1 MGGVVASTK
10 PTGRN
15 YRTGSAPRTGNAAA
29 RWAAASAAA
38 GALSALAA
46 PAAYAQTPSPL
57 GEWQYSAG
65 IPLEKMFSP
74 ELPKWETRVGT
85 GLTFEPRY
93 DGSSR
98 YHILAGPSLDIRYK
112 DLAFLSTGEGLGV
125 NFAQGQNW
133 RASLAAVYDLGRR
146 GHDDPQHLNGLGN
159 INAAPEIKLA
169 AEYVVSKDFPL
180 VFRTAITR
188 SIGGSNGWLA
198 DLGAYMPLPGSS
210 ESFFWFAGP
219 SVTFADSTYM
229 NSWFGVNQAQAAAS
243 GYRQYDASAGL
254 KSAGFGITMIWFVNK
269 HWFVTADGALKRL
282 LGSAAHSPIIQTK
295 TNGVCDVSLNYQF

>member
-10 PTGRN
+10 
-15 YRTGSAPRTGNAAA
+15 RTGGKSGTDSASRAGKAA
-29 RWAAASAAA
+29 RWAAASAAL
-38 GALSALAA
+38 GALAT

-65 IPLEKMFSP
+65 IPLEKMFAP
-74 ELPKWETRVGT
+74 DNRPTWETRLGT

-98 YHILAGPSLDIRYK
+98 YHVMAGPSLDVRYK

-133 RASLAAVYDLGRR
+133 RASLSAVYDLGRR

-159 INAAPEIKLA
+159 INPAPEVKLA
-169 AEYVVSKDFPL
+169 AEYVISKEFPM

-198 DLGAYMPLPGSS
+198 DVGAYMPLPGSS

-229 NSWFGVNQAQAAAS
+229 NSWFGVNPAQSAAS

-254 KSAGFGITMIWFVNK
+254 KSAGFGLTMIWFVNK